1 MVIKKLIEVITHI
14 GEFFILMKDS
24 VLGVTN
30 LYKIRKEL
38 LRQLE
43 FFGVNSIP
51 LVSFASLFTGMVSSV
66 QTAYQ
71 IRDYAPL
78 DFLGAGVAK
87 AVMVELGPV
96 LTALIMAGRVGAGI
110 AAELGTM
117 RVTEQIDALEVIGI
131 DPAGF
136 LILPRLIA
144 GLIMVPLLTV
154 LADFVAI
161 TGSAVISKLILD
173 LDFSVFFQGI
183 KLFFHSIELFG
194 GLLKSVVFGF
204 IIAAVGSYSGYI
216 AKEGAVGVGK
226 ATTRAVVI
234 SSLTVLMADYFLG
247 VILYG

>member
-1 MVIKKLIEVITHI
+1 MVIKKFIDIITHI
-14 GEFFILMKDS
+14 GEFFILLKDS
-24 VLGVTN
+24 LMGISN

-38 LRQLE
+38 LKQLE

-51 LVSFASLFTGMVSSV
+51 LVAFASLFTGMVSSV

-96 LTALIMAGRVGAGI
+96 LTALIIAGRVGAGI

-136 LILPRLIA
+136 LVLPRLIA
-144 GLIMVPLLTV
+144 GIIMVPLLTV

-194 GLLKSVVFGF
+194 GLLKAVVFGF

-234 SSLTVLMADYFLG
+234 SSLMILMADYFLG

>member
-51 LVSFASLFTGMVSSV
+51 LVTFASLFTGMVSSV

-161 TGSAVISKLILD
+161 TGSAVISKLIL
-173 LDFSVFFQGI
+173 
-183 KLFFHSIELFG
+183 
-194 GLLKSVVFGF
+194 
-204 IIAAVGSYSGYI
+204 
-216 AKEGAVGVGK
+216 
-226 ATTRAVVI
+226 
-234 SSLTVLMADYFLG
+234 
-247 VILYG
+247 